1 MKKVITQVNYLDPFT
16 KERAKGHLVIEKRSI
31 AGFTN
36 ELITDADVTIDGE
49 GYWAMPGFIDLH
61 VHFREPGFEEKETL
75 ATGAAAALAGGY
87 TTVVC
92 MPNTQPPLD
101 HRNILMD
108 MMNRA
113 RYLPCDIR
121 FMAAVTKGLKG
132 KERVDFRDYQGTT
145 VVGVTDDGLPVSDA
159 AIMMAALQQAR
170 EENILMANHCEEVS
184 LMFDRSVNQG
194 PISKACGLTGVPS
207 LAEELMV
214 QRDLYLAS
222 VTNCP
227 VHLQHISTAAGVE
240 MIRKAKA
247 DGVPVTAEAAPHHF
261 SLTEYIVMTRGTM
274 AKMSPPL
281 RSEHDMKA
289 VAKGLADGTL
299 DCIATDHAP
308 HTLEDKD
315 KDLVSAA
322 NGVVGLETSFAASL
336 THLVE
341 AGYMKLPRLVECL
354 STRPAEIL
362 GLKKRGTLLSGSDAD
377 LVLVDLRTRRPVD
390 ASTFAS
396 KGRNTP
402 FDRIALRGQVHM
414 TLRQGEVVY
423 TASHDKEQHKQ
434 QI

>member
-1 MKKVITQVNYLDPFT
+1 MKKVLTHVNYLDPVT
-16 KERAKGHLVIEKRSI
+16 NESNKGNLVIEKGRI

-36 ELITDADVTIDGE
+36 ELITDADMTIDGE
-49 GYWAMPGFIDLH
+49 GYWVMPGFIDLH
-61 VHFREPGFEEKETL
+61 VHFREPGQEEKETL
-75 ATGAAAALAGGY
+75 ATGAAAAVAGGY

-101 HRNILMD
+101 HRDILKD

-113 RYLPCDIR
+113 RHLPCDIR
-121 FMAAVTKGLKG
+121 FMGAVTKGLKG
-132 KERVDFRDYQGTT
+132 TEKVDFREYRDTS
-145 VVGVTDDGLPVSDA
+145 VVGVTDDGQPVSNA
-159 AIMMAALQQAR
+159 AIMMESLRQGC
-170 EENILMANHCEEVS
+170 EEGILVANHCEEVS
-184 LMFDRSVNQG
+184 LMYDRSVNQG
-194 PISKACGLTGVPS
+194 PASRTYGLQGVPS

-214 QRDLYLAS
+214 QRDLYLARA
-222 VTNCP
+222 TNCP
-227 VHLQHISTAAGVE
+227 VHLQHISTAASVE
-240 MIRKAKA
+240 MIRQAKA

-308 HTLEDKD
+308 HTLEDKK
-315 KDLVSAA
+315 KDLADAA
-322 NGVVGLETSFAASL
+322 NGVVGLETSFAASM

-354 STRPAEIL
+354 STRPAQML
-362 GLKKRGTLLSGSDAD
+362 GLKNKGTLQEGADAD

-402 FDRIALRGQVHM
+402 FDRIALRGRVH
-414 TLRQGEVVY
+414 TTVRQGEVVY
-423 TASHDKEQHKQ
+423 TIS
-434 QI
+434 

>member
-1 MKKVITQVNYLDPFT
+1 MKKVVTHVNYLAPDT
-16 KERAKGHLVIEKRSI
+16 KVPAKGHLVIEKGRI

-36 ELITDADVTIDGE
+36 ELITDADVTIDGR
-49 GYWAMPGFIDLH
+49 GYWVMPGFIDLH
-61 VHFREPGFEEKETL
+61 VHFREPGQEEKETL
-75 ATGAAAALAGGY
+75 ATGAAAAVAGGY
-87 TTVVC
+87 TTVIC

-101 HRNILMD
+101 HRDILID
-108 MMNRA
+108 MMNRV
-113 RYLPCDIR
+113 RQLPCDIR
-121 FMAAVTKGLKG
+121 FMGAVTKGLKG
-132 KERVDFRDYQGTT
+132 TEKVDFTEYQDTS
-145 VVGVTDDGLPVSDA
+145 VVGVTDDGQPVSNA
-159 AIMMAALQQAR
+159 AIMMEALRQGR
-170 EENILMANHCEEVS
+170 EEGILVVSHCEEIS

-194 PISKACGLTGVPS
+194 PASRTYGLLGVPS

-214 QRDLYLAS
+214 QRDLYLARAN
-222 VTNCP
+222 NCP
-227 VHLQHISTAAGVE
+227 VHLQHISTAASVG
-240 MIRKAKA
+240 MIRQAKA
-247 DGVPVTAEAAPHHF
+247 EGVPVTAEAAPHHF

-308 HTLEDKD
+308 HTLEDKAN
-315 KDLVSAA
+315 DLVDAA

-362 GLKKRGTLLSGSDAD
+362 GLKNKGTLLEGADAD

-402 FDRIALRGQVHM
+402 FDRLALRGRVHT

-423 TASHDKEQHKQ
+423 TNS
-434 QI
+434 